1 MNSSI
6 TIQDVTTMTD
16 EQLKILCDNAGSDSY
31 VMMCDPTGSIA
42 DVADATAFE
51 NINKKGFEGNQMW
64 YRLLGYNL
72 TGKVKINGTGW
83 RKAIDVKK
91 YGGLNKHYGK
101 KADMQFKRIP
111 FVEVS
116 EAMYDDW
123 SVACS
128 DEAMKFD
135 RRV

>member
-16 EQLKILCDNAGSDSY
+16 EQLKILCDTAGSDSY
-31 VMMCDPTGSIA
+31 VMMCDPTGGYDDI
-42 DVADATAFE
+42 ADATAFE
-51 NINKKGFEGNQMW
+51 NINKKGFEGNQLW

-83 RKAIDVKK
+83 KK
-91 YGGLNKHYGK
+91 GDLKKRRGLNQNYGK

-123 SVACS
+123 FSACG
-128 DEAMKFD
+128 DEHLKFD
-135 RRV
+135 RSV